1 MAIVTIKITG
11 DQEAIGKLQK
21 LGKSLI
27 MFRSAM
33 NEIGGELS
41 DYFSQQVFASQG
53 GAIGERWPRLSP
65 AYQARKAKFYP
76 GRGPLQRTGEMQKG
90 FYHTSDEQSV
100 TIKNRKK
107 YFDYHQSTEPRSKIP
122 RRPMMATTGEVKDI
136 VARVLQADVT
146 AKIRKA
152 GL

>member
-1 MAIVTIKITG
+1 MALVTIKITG
-11 DQEAIGKLQK
+11 DDVTINRLQK
-21 LGKSLI
+21 LGKNLL

-33 NEIGGELS
+33 DDIGGELT
-41 DYFSQQVFASQG
+41 DYFSGQVFASQG
-53 GAIGERWPRLSP
+53 GAIGQPWPRLSP
-65 AYQARKAKFYP
+65 AYQARKAKLYP
-76 GRGPLQRTGEMQKG
+76 GRGPLQRTGQLQKG
-90 FYHTSDEQSV
+90 FYHTSDDQSV

-122 RRPMMATTGEVKDI
+122 RRAMMATTGEVKDI

-146 AKIRKA
+146 AKIAKA